1 MMEQHLNSTETVSV
15 KRSLLIFF
23 RQLSPK
29 RVKLSNPSPVP
40 ISKFIGSLNYTPDLG
55 RSELGYEEEHHSKSS
70 TKATW
75 EME

>member
-1 MMEQHLNSTETVSV
+1 MNSTETVSV

-40 ISKFIGSLNYTPDLG
+40 ISKFTGSLNYTPDLG
-55 RSELGYEEEHHSKSS
+55 RGELGYKEEHHFKSS